1 MQDYNPEVQVVLEE
15 LDELHG
21 RLMSLMIEFPQ
32 FQHLTKEVRNIA
44 NEKDQHNP
52 IHLKLC
58 IASLYTIYGLF
69 DKMLRDDQYDNVWK
83 KIRPCYVL
91 TTRLLSAA

>member
-1 MQDYNPEVQVVLEE
+1 MNTYNPEVQVVLEE

-32 FQHLTKEVRNIA
+32 FQHLTKEIRNIA

-52 IHLKLC
+52 IHLQLC
-58 IASLYTIYGLF
+58 IASLYVIYGLF
-69 DKMLRDDQYDNVWK
+69 DKMLRNKNYENIWK

-91 TTRLLSAA
+91 TSSLLSAA